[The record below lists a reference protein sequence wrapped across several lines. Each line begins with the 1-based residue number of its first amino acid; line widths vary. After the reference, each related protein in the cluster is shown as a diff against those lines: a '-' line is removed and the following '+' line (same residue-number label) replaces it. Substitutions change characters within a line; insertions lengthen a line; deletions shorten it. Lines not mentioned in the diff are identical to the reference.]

1 MIDHELTHRRA
12 WIAVILCMIAYI
24 FSFIDRQI
32 MALLIGPIQ
41 ADLGISDTQ
50 FGLLHGF
57 AFSIFYATMGIPI
70 AALSDRK
77 SRPVII
83 AVGVAFWS
91 LATAACGFARA
102 FLQLFLA
109 RVCVGAGEAAL
120 SPATYS
126 LISDLFPKEKLGRAV
141 AVYSLGSFMGTG
153 IAFLLGGWVIGAVSA
168 GGPQY
173 WLGLRLA
180 AWQMTF
186 IIVGAPG
193 LLLALV
199 MLATI
204 RDPRVQQAG
213 RAEQGAG
220 ASDAKA
226 VPSVVEVMQFLA
238 RNRAIFLPHMAGYTL
253 AAMTLFSLLSWSPAY
268 LMRVFA
274 LTPGESGLRLG
285 WVAIFAAGGGV
296 LASGAIMDRLTRSGS
311 KDAPFRTGVIG
322 ALGAV
327 PPIALLPW
335 AASVD
340 QATLLLAIAFFF
352 ASFPMPPSTA
362 VMQIVAPPAMRSR
375 VSALFLGVNSLIGM
389 GLSSALV
396 GMANDRWFGG
406 PQGTGHSLALVAAGA
421 ALLAVPVLSRG
432 LAPFRR
438 YVENRL

>member
-12 WIAVILCMIAYI
+12 WIGVILCMIAYI

-186 IIVGAPG
+186 IIVNSSGW
-193 LLLALV
+193 
-199 MLATI
+199 
-204 RDPRVQQAG
+204 G
-213 RAEQGAG
+213 R
-220 ASDAKA
+220 
-226 VPSVVEVMQFLA
+226 
-238 RNRAIFLPHMAGYTL
+238 T
-253 AAMTLFSLLSWSPAY
+253 
-268 LMRVFA
+268 
-274 LTPGESGLRLG
+274 
-285 WVAIFAAGGGV
+285 
-296 LASGAIMDRLTRSGS
+296 
-311 KDAPFRTGVIG
+311 
-322 ALGAV
+322 
-327 PPIALLPW
+327 
-335 AASVD
+335 
-340 QATLLLAIAFFF
+340 
-352 ASFPMPPSTA
+352 
-362 VMQIVAPPAMRSR
+362 
-375 VSALFLGVNSLIGM
+375 
-389 GLSSALV
+389 
-396 GMANDRWFGG
+396 
-406 PQGTGHSLALVAAGA
+406 
-421 ALLAVPVLSRG
+421 
-432 LAPFRR
+432 
-438 YVENRL
+438 

>member
-1 MIDHELTHRRA
+1 MIDHGLSRQRA
-12 WIAVILCMIAYI
+12 WTAVLLCMVAYI

-57 AFSIFYATMGIPI
+57 AFAIFYATMGIPI

-77 SRPVII
+77 SRPLII
-83 AVGVAFWS
+83 SAGVAFWS
-91 LATAACGFARA
+91 LATVACGFARG
-102 FLQLFLA
+102 FVQLFVA

-126 LISDLFPKEKLGRAV
+126 LISDLFPREKLGRAV
-141 AVYSLGSFMGTG
+141 AVYSLGSFLGTG

-168 GGPQY
+168 GGIRS
-173 WLGLRLA
+173 WMGMSFA
-180 AWQMTF
+180 AWQVTF

-193 LLLALV
+193 VLLALV
-199 MLATI
+199 MLVMI
-204 RDPRVQQAG
+204 REPRAQAP
-213 RAEQGAG
+213 GAVAG
-220 ASDAKA
+220 A
-226 VPSVVEVMQFLA
+226 VPSVIEVARFL
-238 RNRAIFLPHMAGYTL
+238 RREKAIFLPHMAGYTL

-296 LASGAIMDRLTRSGS
+296 LASGAIMDRLTRSGR
-311 KDAPFRTGVIG
+311 KDAPFRTGIIG
-322 ALGAV
+322 ALGAI
-327 PPIALLPW
+327 PPLVLLPW
-335 AASVD
+335 ASNVD
-340 QATLLLAIAFFF
+340 QATVLLTIAFFF

-375 VSALFLGVNSLIGM
+375 VSALFLGINSLIGM

-396 GMANDRWFGG
+396 GIANDHWSGG
-406 PQGTGHSLALVAAGA
+406 AQGTGLSLAMVAAGA
-421 ALLAVPVLSRG
+421 AMLAVLVLSFG

-438 YVENRL
+438 FVAADQTA

>member
-1 MIDHELTHRRA
+1 M
-12 WIAVILCMIAYI
+12 VAYI

-41 ADLGISDTQ
+41 SDLGISDTQ

-57 AFSIFYATMGIPI
+57 AFAIFYATMGIPI

-77 SRPVII
+77 SRPMII
-83 AVGVAFWS
+83 AIGVAFWS
-91 LATAACGFARA
+91 LATVACGFARG

-141 AVYSLGSFMGTG
+141 AVYSLGSFLGAG

-168 GGPQY
+168 GGPHH
-173 WLGLRLA
+173 WLGLRFA
-180 AWQMTF
+180 AWQLTF

-199 MLATI
+199 MLGMI
-204 RDPRVQQAG
+204 RDPRVHG
-213 RAEQGAG
+213 GPGGA
-220 ASDAKA
+220 AATA
-226 VPSVVEVMQFLA
+226 VPSVVEVMRFLA
-238 RNRAIFLPHMAGYTL
+238 GNRAIFLPHMVGYTL

-296 LASGAIMDRLTRSGS
+296 LASGAIMDRLTRSGG
-311 KDAPFRTGVIG
+311 KDAPFRTGIIG

-327 PPIALLPW
+327 PPLVLLPW

-340 QATLLLAIAFFF
+340 QATILLAIAFFF

-362 VMQIVAPPAMRSR
+362 VMQIVAPPSMRSR

-389 GLSSALV
+389 GVSSALV
-396 GMANDRWFGG
+396 GLANDRWFGG

-421 ALLAVPVLSRG
+421 ALLAVVVLSRG
-432 LAPFRR
+432 LGPFRR
-438 YVENRL
+438 YVETA

>member
-1 MIDHELTHRRA
+1 MTDRDLTHRRA
-12 WIAVILCMIAYI
+12 WIAVILCMVAYI

-41 ADLGISDTQ
+41 SDLGISDTQ

-57 AFSIFYATMGIPI
+57 AFAIFYATMGIPI

-77 SRPVII
+77 SRPLII
-83 AVGVAFWS
+83 GIGVAFWS
-91 LATAACGFARA
+91 LATVACGFARG
-102 FLQLFLA
+102 FLQLFVA

-126 LISDLFPKEKLGRAV
+126 LISDLFPKERLGRAV
-141 AVYSLGSFMGTG
+141 AVYSLGSFLGAG

-173 WLGLRLA
+173 WLGLRFA
-180 AWQMTF
+180 AWQLTF

-204 RDPRVQQAG
+204 RDPRLRGGQPAP
-213 RAEQGAG
+213 
-220 ASDAKA
+220 ASA
-226 VPSVVEVMQFLA
+226 VPSVMEVMHFLS
-238 RNRAIFLPHMAGYTL
+238 RNKAIFLPHMAGYTL

-296 LASGAIMDRLTRSGS
+296 LASGAIMDRLTRSGGR
-311 KDAPFRTGVIG
+311 DAPFRTGIIG

-327 PPIALLPW
+327 PPLALLPW
-335 AASVD
+335 AASAG
-340 QATLLLAIAFFF
+340 QATILLAIAFFF

-362 VMQIVAPPAMRSR
+362 VMQIVAPPSMRSR
-375 VSALFLGVNSLIGM
+375 ISALFLGINSLIGM
-389 GLSSALV
+389 GVGSALV
-396 GMANDRWFGG
+396 GLANDRWFGG
-406 PQGTGHSLALVAAGA
+406 PQGTGCSLAIVAVGA
-421 ALLAVPVLSRG
+421 ALLAALVLSRG

-438 YVENRL
+438 QLETA